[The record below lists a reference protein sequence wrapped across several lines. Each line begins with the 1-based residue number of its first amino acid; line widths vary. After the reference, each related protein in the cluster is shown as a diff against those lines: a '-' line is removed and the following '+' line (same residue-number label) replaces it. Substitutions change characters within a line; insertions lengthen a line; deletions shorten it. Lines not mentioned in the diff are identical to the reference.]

1 MNRVKILQLND
12 TTVYH
17 NYSNVNKVQRIQKLL
32 TICHNHSNVNDNI
45 LLSNMYGKISRVVK
59 ARITRV
65 PQARVQYGALT
76 TSGILPYAFDNVF
89 IICLCVKRNADS
101 AVRCSSKSLGQGRI
115 EQCTRRE
122 SYCRRLTVVLPSQA
136 PLVTPLIP
144 QLIQKPSWSFL

>member
-1 MNRVKILQLND
+1 MAPVHTRRLHAPSPP
-12 TTVYH
+12 TAAH
-17 NYSNVNKVQRIQKLL
+17 KLL
-32 TICHNHSNVNDNI
+32 ILDTDLILYYYRTCTIKYHES
-45 LLSNMYGKISRVVK
+45 SRHVLHECRRHECNTV
-59 ARITRV
+59 
-65 PQARVQYGALT
+65 

-136 PLVTPLIP
+136 TPLIP
-144 QLIQKPSWSFL
+144 QLIQKLSWSFL